1 MTKSSKI
8 RTYTELRRIASFE
21 DRFKYLAVHS
31 SIGIAT
37 FGFERWLNQAFYTS
51 ATWRTCRHIVIAR
64 DLGCDLGV
72 EGYEVHDKIIVHHMN
87 PVTVQQV
94 EDRDPSIFDP
104 EFLISVS
111 HNTHNAVHYGNEK
124 LLAKPLVERR
134 PNDTRLW

>member
-1 MTKSSKI
+1 MTKV

-31 SIGIAT
+31 SIGVAT

-51 ATWRTCRHIVIAR
+51 SVWRTCRHLVIVR
-64 DLGCDLGV
+64 DRGCDLGV
-72 EGYEVHDKIIVHHMN
+72 EGYEVHDKVIVHHMN

-134 PNDTRLW
+134 PNDTKLW